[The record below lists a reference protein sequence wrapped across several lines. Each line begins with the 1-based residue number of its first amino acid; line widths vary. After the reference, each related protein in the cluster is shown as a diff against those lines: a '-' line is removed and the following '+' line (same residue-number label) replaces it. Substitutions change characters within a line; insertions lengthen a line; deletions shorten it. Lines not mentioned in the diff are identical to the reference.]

1 MIPPLSTRA
10 GHDAAVRQLTSIN
23 QQLAGVQREISTGR
37 RVLKPG
43 DDAIAFSRAAAL
55 KRVDQVAE
63 TQRRSMLAASA
74 RLSASETALAGIA
87 DITLR
92 AKELALAG
100 RNETLSASDRAIL
113 ALEVRE
119 LAAAARGLAESRS
132 ADGEALFAGAA
143 PPPSYADDAQGLAAW
158 AGLGTPPEVATTGRR
173 LAQGISGPDAFGVT
187 APLPPPDPMAPPPDP
202 DAPPAPRER
211 NLFDSLTHLE
221 AMLTQARPEW
231 FTAGM
236 DEAIGALDGHINR
249 LSGAQAVIGARA
261 ARLEGEERRLDTNQL
276 AVKSAISDLQDTDI
290 AEAAA
295 RLSRLSVVLEA
306 AQASFARVSRLS
318 LWDDLR

>member
-10 GHDAAVRQLTSIN
+10 GHDSAVRQLTSLN
-23 QQLAGVQREISTGR
+23 SQLAGVQREISTGR

-55 KRVDQVAE
+55 KRIDQVSD

-74 RLSASETALAGIA
+74 RLSATETALAGIS

-119 LAAAARGLAESRS
+119 LIAAARGLAESRS
-132 ADGEALFAGAA
+132 ADGEALFAGVA
-143 PPPSYADDAQGLAAW
+143 PPPSYADDATGLAVW
-158 AGLGTPPEVATTGRR
+158 AGLGTPAEVATTGRR
-173 LAQGISGPDAFGVT
+173 LAQGISGPEAFGVT
-187 APLPPPDPMAPPPDP
+187 APIDPLAPPPDP
-202 DAPPAPRER
+202 DLPPPPRER
-211 NLFDSLTHLE
+211 NLFDSLSHLE
-221 AMLTQARPEW
+221 AMLGETRPEW
-231 FTAGM
+231 FAAGM
-236 DEAIGALDGHINR
+236 DEAIAAIDSHVDR
-249 LSGAQAVIGARA
+249 LSGAQAVVGARA
-261 ARLEGEERRLDTNQL
+261 ARLEAEERRLDTNQL
-276 AVKSAISDLQDTDI
+276 ALKSAISDLQDTDI